1 MTENTGYVLKVRA
14 KGVGHYGL
22 GDYFSA
28 YSSISFKTPA
38 YSGNRICAP
47 GSVRGFRKTATEAE
61 LTWDEPY
68 AVCSL
73 CPDAIGYEVSGEGI
87 TTINLSRP
95 PCKVSGLDASRE
107 YRLSVRARA
116 SVNNVSA
123 PSQVQVGAFPGTPG
137 PLQIAAVSGTA
148 ATLRWSASSTQ
159 VPVFDYLVACNGTS
173 VWAGRALEYTMKDL
187 DVGTF
192 YTVEVR
198 ARTAAAT
205 LSLPVTGSFTTSAA
219 PSDWPR
225 NLRVTAN
232 EKRTVSIA
240 WDAPLDAAPI
250 GYRVRVFLQA
260 QNVTAPRHTMYNL
273 FPGLPLNIEVCC
285 RFAGGAL
292 SKWVNM
298 EVVPAP

>member
-1 MTENTGYVLKVRA
+1 
-14 KGVGHYGL
+14 
-22 GDYFSA
+22 
-28 YSSISFKTPA
+28 
-38 YSGNRICAP
+38 
-47 GSVRGFRKTATEAE
+47 
-61 LTWDEPY
+61 
-68 AVCSL
+68 
-73 CPDAIGYEVSGEGI
+73 
-87 TTINLSRP
+87 
-95 PCKVSGLDASRE
+95 
-107 YRLSVRARA
+107 
-116 SVNNVSA
+116 
-123 PSQVQVGAFPGTPG
+123 
-137 PLQIAAVSGTA
+137 
-148 ATLRWSASSTQ
+148 
-159 VPVFDYLVACNGTS
+159 
-173 VWAGRALEYTMKDL
+173 MKDL